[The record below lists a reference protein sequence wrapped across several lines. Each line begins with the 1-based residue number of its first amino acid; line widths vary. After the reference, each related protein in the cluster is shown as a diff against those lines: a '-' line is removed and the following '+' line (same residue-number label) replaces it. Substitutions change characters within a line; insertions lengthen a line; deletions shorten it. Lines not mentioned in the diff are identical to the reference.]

1 MQASLSASLHP
12 DFILELASTSLI
24 GSRAKLQDIPKVEQ
38 LIVGR
43 IRSWVIENLVW
54 PRVRTV
60 RLPSVRNRAQTSWP
74 EDGEK
79 GYVEEDALD
88 PRSEGDTPVED
99 LDDYDDARSGTTMSG
114 RRRASSGGSS
124 SVLHRP
130 AIRIQTSSTSNLRQG
145 TKGSAAQGY
154 TSSVDPL
161 EAEANLGQNMHH
173 RSRQRRHSSLSS
185 TSNAGA
191 SDPMTNS
198 TFSLATKTVSAP
210 TTAFGTSQLSM
221 SAGPSLRG
229 AGSGSRTNSRRHSR
243 RGSVDQYD
251 QYDQGAGGSEYGGGS
266 FARHGMPHYSPGLG
280 LGLGRTS
287 FTSAGGGAAGHRST
301 PITPTHPLSRTN
313 SNLSISSL
321 NSGTV
326 TGFFDAETPK
336 WEQAARRAARERSQ
350 SQSSRGS
357 VAGKGASRKV
367 SPTFELARLA
377 SRVDEEPEADE
388 GSGSEEGH

>member
-60 RLPSVRNRAQTSWP
+60 RLPSVRKRAQPLSS
-74 EDGEK
+74 ESDER
-79 GYVEEDALD
+79 GYIDEDALD

-99 LDDYDDARSGTTMSG
+99 MDDYDDARSGTTMSG

-124 SVLHRP
+124 AVLHHP

-145 TKGSAAQGY
+145 TKAPAAQGY
-154 TSSVDPL
+154 TSSVDPV
-161 EAEANLGQNMHH
+161 EAESHLGQNMHH
-173 RSRQRRHSSLSS
+173 RSRQRRRSSLSS
-185 TSNAGA
+185 TSNVAA
-191 SDPMTNS
+191 SDLMTNS
-198 TFSLATKTVSAP
+198 TSSLATQPVSAP
-210 TTAFGTSQLSM
+210 TTATGTSLLSM
-221 SAGPSLRG
+221 SAGPSTK
-229 AGSGSRTNSRRHSR
+229 GSGSRMNSRRHSR
-243 RGSVDQYD
+243 GSSIDHYEHS
-251 QYDQGAGGSEYGGGS
+251 AGGSEYGGGAFS
-266 FARHGMPHYSPGLG
+266 RHGTPHYSPGLG
-280 LGLGRTS
+280 LGLGRSS
-287 FTSAGGGAAGHRST
+287 FTSSTAGGAAGHRST

-313 SNLSISSL
+313 SNLSVSSL

-367 SPTFELARLA
+367 SPTLLA
-377 SRVDEEPEADE
+377 SRVDEEHEPEVDE
-388 GSGSEEGH
+388 ESGSEAEP